1 MKKIILSSIVLITIL
16 SSCLVGPKYTRPD
29 MKAPDAWVEQS
40 AYVNT
45 NDTIFN
51 LKWFDIFNDTV
62 LNSLIDEAL
71 AKNYDLDNA
80 LIRIEQSRDLYGMS
94 KADFWPS
101 FGYSANANVNGSSPN
116 NYNLNI
122 NASWEIDFW
131 GKVRHANRA
140 AYAEILASEEGVK
153 AITTILISDVA
164 SLYFLLRDL
173 DNRLMIADQTVVSR
187 TEYFNIINERF
198 LGGDV
203 SELDMLQADQQLSIA
218 KATVSSTRRQLNS
231 TERSLN
237 ILLGQMPQPIPRGL
251 ENVEQGEFPLIPAG
265 LPSYLLEQRPDVKQA
280 ELMMQAETER
290 IGIAQAMRFPSLSL
304 TGLFGVAS
312 GDLTTLFTDASI
324 ITNASA
330 TILGP
335 IFNFG
340 KNKRRVEMQRKEA
353 EIAANNYISTYISA
367 LGEVENSLVSIQ
379 MYKEEYEARKK
390 QAAAASKALMLSQER
405 YSNGYSDYIEV
416 LIAETAMLDSELGAS
431 ATKAQQLS
439 AYLTLYKSLGGGW

>member
-16 SSCLVGPKYTRPD
+16 TSCLVGPKYTRPD

-131 GKVRHANRA
+131 GKVRHANRV

-173 DNRLMIADQTVVSR
+173 DNRLMIAEQTVVSR

-251 ENVEQGEFPLIPAG
+251 ANVDQGEFPLIPAG